1 MKHFETPVVDVQ
13 KFEVKDVIATSGSN
27 FDNETEGF

>member
-1 MKHFETPVVDVQ
+1 MKRFETPVVDVQ
-13 KFEVKDVIATSGSN
+13 KFEVKDVIATSSN